1 MEGAAQDECHGV
13 TAPMKLDLKAPHQKY
28 FAKDGKQVCG
38 VTTLL
43 DSLAKPPLYDWYP
56 RVEREG
62 ILAVVRRILPLFP
75 DSPASAYK
83 AIEAA
88 LPVWEKSGKPKWF
101 GRGESQEAAD
111 LGTIAHARIEAWLH
125 GTTLDPS
132 GLDEGLYAA
141 SLAPLERFQEWWDG
155 EGLTLVASEEQL
167 VHPELRY
174 GGTIDFV
181 ARDRDGK
188 LVLGDIKT
196 TKANR
201 DWPYPTVIAQVAAY
215 KELWELAKC
224 GPPWPRDPVARV
236 VVVRVGKTP
245 EDLGQQVW
253 LSAKKL
259 DAGMRL
265 FLAAKD
271 AYEAQRE
278 L

>member
-1 MEGAAQDECHGV
+1 M
-13 TAPMKLDLKAPHQKY
+13 MKLDLKAPHQKY

-38 VTTLL
+38 VTTYLGVL
-43 DSLAKPPLYDWYP
+43 GKDALMPWAAKM
-56 RVEREG
+56 EREG
-62 ILAVVRRILPLFP
+62 VREHVMRWVVAEAEEKDGLAWVCVESVDEALFSLP
-75 DSPASAYK
+75 
-83 AIEAA
+83 
-88 LPVWEKSGKPKWF
+88 KPYFYAGATSK
-101 GRGESQEAAD
+101 AAD

-167 VHPELRY
+167 VHPELGY

-181 ARDRDGK
+181 ARDRTGK

-215 KELWELAKC
+215 KELWELVKC

-253 LSAKKL
+253 LTPKKL

>member
-1 MEGAAQDECHGV
+1 M
-13 TAPMKLDLKAPHQKY
+13 MKLDLKAPHQKY

-38 VTTLL
+38 VTTYLGVL
-43 DSLAKPPLYDWYP
+43 GKDALMPWAAKM
-56 RVEREG
+56 EREG
-62 ILAVVRRILPLFP
+62 VREFVLRSCERVNDARSVVEHSELFGMEDVENIFSSLP
-75 DSPASAYK
+75 
-83 AIEAA
+83 
-88 LPVWEKSGKPKWF
+88 KPYF
-101 GRGESQEAAD
+101 YAGATSRAAD

-132 GLDEGLYAA
+132 GLDEALYAA

-215 KELWELAKC
+215 KTLWDRDYLDEGD
-224 GPPWPRDPVARV
+224 GPNIERV

>member
-1 MEGAAQDECHGV
+1 MTKQKE
-13 TAPMKLDLKAPHQKY
+13 PMKLDLKAPHQKY
-28 FAKDGKQVCG
+28 FHGDGKQVVG

-43 DSLAKPPLYDWYP
+43 GVLGKDALMPWAAKM
-56 RVEREG
+56 EREG
-62 ILAVVRRILPLFP
+62 IRAHVLERCGVYAEKAYLASGDTSAVAVSDVGLAFDVLP
-75 DSPASAYK
+75 
-83 AIEAA
+83 
-88 LPVWEKSGKPKWF
+88 KPYFYAGHTSK
-101 GRGESQEAAD
+101 AAD

-125 GTTLDPS
+125 GTTLDPH
-132 GLDEGLYAA
+132 GLDEGLYSA
-141 SLAPLERFQEWWDG
+141 SLAPLTRFQEWWDG

-215 KELWELAKC
+215 RELWDRFHRIE
-224 GPPWPRDPVARV
+224 DDTVSRV
-236 VVVRVGKTP
+236 VVVRVGKTDG
-245 EDLGQQVW
+245 DLGQQVW
-253 LSAKKL
+253 LSEKKL
-259 DAGMRL
+259 AAGMRL

>member
-1 MEGAAQDECHGV
+1 MTTSRGKTDAMTKE
-13 TAPMKLDLKAPHQKY
+13 PMRLDLKAPHQKY

-38 VTTLL
+38 VTTYLGVL
-43 DSLAKPPLYDWYP
+43 GKDALMPWAAKM
-56 RVEREG
+56 EREG
-62 ILAVVRRILPLFP
+62 VRDHLLSSLHVRTKVEGTLLEPFVYMSEVEEFFSTLPRPYFYAGHT
-75 DSPASAYK
+75 SK
-83 AIEAA
+83 
-88 LPVWEKSGKPKWF
+88 
-101 GRGESQEAAD
+101 AAD
-111 LGTIAHARIEAWLH
+111 LGTITHERVRAWLH
-125 GTTLDPS
+125 GTTLDPE
-132 GLDEGLYAA
+132 GLDPELYAA
-141 SLAPLERFQEWWDG
+141 SEAPLKRFQEWWDG

-181 ARDRDGK
+181 ARDKAGS

-215 KELWELAKC
+215 RELKDANNT
-224 GPPWPRDPVARV
+224 GYAISRV

-253 LSAKKL
+253 ITEKRLA
-259 DAGMRL
+259 AGMRL

>member
-1 MEGAAQDECHGV
+1 MSEQRER
-13 TAPMKLDLKAPHQKY
+13 MRLDLKAPHQKY
-28 FAKDGKQVCG
+28 FATDGKQVCG
-38 VTTLL
+38 VTTYLGVL
-43 DSLAKPPLYDWYP
+43 AKDSLVPWAAKM
-56 RVEREG
+56 EREG
-62 ILAVVRRILPLFP
+62 VRGHMQQWVDSVLSFGDMIEDAGEVMEQFDRLP
-75 DSPASAYK
+75 
-83 AIEAA
+83 
-88 LPVWEKSGKPKWF
+88 KPYFYAGATSK
-101 GRGESQEAAD
+101 AAD

-167 VHPELRY
+167 VHPELGY

-181 ARDRDGK
+181 ARDRTGK

-215 KELWELAKC
+215 KALRDAYYAAV
-224 GPPWPRDPVARV
+224 GPDALIKRV

-253 LSAKKL
+253 LSEKKL

>member
-1 MEGAAQDECHGV
+1 MDAEIVLDGKPYREL
-13 TAPMKLDLKAPHQKY
+13 MKLDLKAPHQKY
-28 FAKDGKQVCG
+28 FATDGKQVCG
-38 VTTLL
+38 VTTYLGVL
-43 DSLAKPPLYDWYP
+43 GKDALMPWAAKM
-56 RVEREG
+56 EREG
-62 ILAVVRRILPLFP
+62 VRDHLLSSLQVRTKVEGTLLEPFVYMSEVEEFFSTLP
-75 DSPASAYK
+75 
-83 AIEAA
+83 
-88 LPVWEKSGKPKWF
+88 KPYFYAGHTSK
-101 GRGESQEAAD
+101 AAD

-132 GLDEGLYAA
+132 GLDEALYAA
-141 SLAPLERFQEWWDG
+141 AAAPLERFQEWWDG
-155 EGLTLVASEEQL
+155 EGLELVASEEQL

-215 KELWELAKC
+215 RSLWDRNVTIVETDLVQRC
-224 GPPWPRDPVARV
+224 

>member
-1 MEGAAQDECHGV
+1 MTKQKE
-13 TAPMKLDLKAPHQKY
+13 PMKLDLKAPHQKY
-28 FAKDGKQVCG
+28 FHKDGKQVVG

-43 DSLAKPPLYDWYP
+43 GVLGKDALMPWAAKM
-56 RVEREG
+56 EREG
-62 ILAVVRRILPLFP
+62 ILAWFAAGKQTWDLP
-75 DSPASAYK
+75 
-83 AIEAA
+83 
-88 LPVWEKSGKPKWF
+88 KPYFYAGHTSK
-101 GRGESQEAAD
+101 AAD

-132 GLDEGLYAA
+132 GLDEALYAA
-141 SLAPLERFQEWWDG
+141 AAAPQTRFQEWWDG
-155 EGLTLVASEEQL
+155 EGLELVSSEEQL

-215 KELWELAKC
+215 RELWDENFP
-224 GPPWPRDPVARV
+224 GVDGDDPIKRT
-236 VVVRVGKTP
+236 VVVRVGKTE

-253 LSAKKL
+253 LSEKKL
-259 DAGMRL
+259 AAGMRL

>member
-1 MEGAAQDECHGV
+1 MKAKEAKE
-13 TAPMKLDLKAPHQKY
+13 PMRLDLKAPHQKY
-28 FAKDGKQVCG
+28 FHKDGKQVVG

-43 DSLAKPPLYDWYP
+43 GVLGKDALMPWAAKM
-56 RVEREG
+56 EREG
-62 ILAVVRRILPLFP
+62 ILAWFAAGKQTWDLP
-75 DSPASAYK
+75 
-83 AIEAA
+83 
-88 LPVWEKSGKPKWF
+88 KPYFYAGHTSK
-101 GRGESQEAAD
+101 AAD

-125 GTTLDPS
+125 GTTLDPH

-141 SLAPLERFQEWWDG
+141 AAAPQTRFQEWWDG

-215 KELWELAKC
+215 RELWDLKEC
-224 GPPWPRDPVARV
+224 GPPWERDPISRV
-236 VVVRVGKTP
+236 VVVRVGKTE

-253 LSAKKL
+253 LSEKKL
-259 DAGMRL
+259 AAGMRL

>member
-1 MEGAAQDECHGV
+1 M
-13 TAPMKLDLKAPHQKY
+13 MKLDLKAPHQKY

-38 VTTLL
+38 VTTYLGVL
-43 DSLAKPPLYDWYP
+43 GKDALMPWAAKM
-56 RVEREG
+56 EREG
-62 ILAVVRRILPLFP
+62 IRASVLADVKRLQLVDCCECRWKGAGNGADVVRVSEVEWSFDTLP
-75 DSPASAYK
+75 
-83 AIEAA
+83 
-88 LPVWEKSGKPKWF
+88 KPYFYAGHTSK
-101 GRGESQEAAD
+101 AAD

-132 GLDEGLYAA
+132 GLDEALYAA

-215 KELWELAKC
+215 KALREAYYAAV
-224 GPPWPRDPVARV
+224 GPDAIIERV

-259 DAGMRL
+259 AAGMRL

>member
-1 MEGAAQDECHGV
+1 MTTSNGKTDAKE
-13 TAPMKLDLKAPHQKY
+13 PMKLDLKAPHQKY
-28 FAKDGKQVCG
+28 FHKDGKQVVG

-43 DSLAKPPLYDWYP
+43 GVLGKDALMPWAAKM
-56 RVEREG
+56 EREG
-62 ILAVVRRILPLFP
+62 ILAWFAAGKQTWDLP
-75 DSPASAYK
+75 
-83 AIEAA
+83 
-88 LPVWEKSGKPKWF
+88 KPYFYAGHTSK
-101 GRGESQEAAD
+101 AAD

-132 GLDEGLYAA
+132 GLDEALYAA
-141 SLAPLERFQEWWDG
+141 ATAPLERFHEWWDG

-201 DWPYPTVIAQVAAY
+201 DWPYPTVVAQVAAY
-215 KELWELAKC
+215 RELWEENHPIE
-224 GPPWPRDPVARV
+224 GGIDRV
-236 VVVRVGKTP
+236 VVVRVGKTE

-253 LSAKKL
+253 LSEKKL
-259 DAGMRL
+259 AAGRRL